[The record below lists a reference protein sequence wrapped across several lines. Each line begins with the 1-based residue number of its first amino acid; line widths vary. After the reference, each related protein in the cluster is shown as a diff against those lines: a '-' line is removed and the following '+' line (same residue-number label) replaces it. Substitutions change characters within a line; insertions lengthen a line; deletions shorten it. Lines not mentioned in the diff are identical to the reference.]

1 MDNLDWIDAMTRSPA
16 VPAPDVVA
24 TAPLRVLLP
33 LLGLL
38 AVSVPA
44 AGQEAPGAAAPPS
57 DTTPGMGRTNPN
69 LAPSYQGVSF
79 LFASRP
85 AESEYELLAFLG
97 RNYLHGDKG
106 QWMTRFGLGAG
117 ATLYGSTKDGGLM
130 VGLQAALARVW
141 TGDYLDFFKDTPT
154 EFYAVVGGAAY
165 HIWAPPEAPERDV
178 FVPAVNV
185 GAGVRFRS
193 GSEIGPMVTLE
204 LLHEERIGEEWRPR
218 LYVRLGIDGPRRGR
232 TPPSPEPKPAP
243 GTE

>member
-1 MDNLDWIDAMTRSPA
+1 VPPHPADNFDWIDDMTRSAA
-16 VPAPDVVA
+16 VPAPDLIA

-33 LLGLL
+33 LLALL
-38 AVSVPA
+38 AVSTPA
-44 AGQEAPGAAAPPS
+44 VGQEEPTTATPPS
-57 DTTPGMGRTNPN
+57 DTTPVRGQTN

-79 LFASRP
+79 LYASR
-85 AESEYELLAFLG
+85 AQEGEYELLAFLG
-97 RNYLHGDKG
+97 RNYLHGGGG

-178 FVPAVNV
+178 FIPAVNV

-193 GSEIGPMVTLE
+193 GSKVSPMVTLE

-218 LYVRLGIDGPRRGR
+218 LYVRLGIEGPRRGR
-232 TPPSPEPKPAP
+232 TPPTTPAP
-243 GTE
+243 GTD